1 MTNGTTRV
9 SRKGPAQAPLLLG
22 NAAEQHDD
30 RHPGLSQYVVNTI
43 PRVRELSGRKV
54 DIIGPGQGDI
64 EPRFA
69 PRFRP
74 DLRDYIGFGATDH
87 GSVVIDAMR
96 VPGCSESLWQ
106 QRYDSN
112 HTQAMNSCQE
122 KFPSS
127 TDSGAPAA
135 STSRARLRPAERGIG
150 EVGQVVVQGEGRG
163 DRGRFVAVGD
173 RSQQVAVQPGCG
185 SQVVGHIGQV
195 GEPEPP

>member
-1 MTNGTTRV
+1 
-9 SRKGPAQAPLLLG
+9 
-22 NAAEQHDD
+22 
-30 RHPGLSQYVVNTI
+30 VVNAI

-74 DLRDYIGFGATDH
+74 DLRDYIGFGATNH

-112 HTQAMNSCQE
+112 HTQAMNSCQG
-122 KFPSS
+122 KFPSW
-127 TDSGAPAA
+127 A
-135 STSRARLRPAERGIG
+135 
-150 EVGQVVVQGEGRG
+150 
-163 DRGRFVAVGD
+163 
-173 RSQQVAVQPGCG
+173 GCG
-185 SQVVGHIGQV
+185 ASAA
-195 GEPEPP
+195 